1 MSCYV
6 TFGGY
11 RNRKRIARDAIEWF
25 LQHRKLNR
33 FNTFVHIV
41 DKRLWPE
48 DDGACIAIDR
58 QSNPRFFEIEMENR
72 LDNKEQYLT
81 TLFHELTH
89 MEQRLRGTHQMQY
102 CTRTCR
108 TVNKWHGDVV
118 SPETKYM
125 DEPWEI
131 EAYEREK
138 LLYRAYREHQREG
151 SLNN

>member
-11 RNRKRIARDAIEWF
+11 RNRKRITRNAIEWF

-81 TLFHELTH
+81 TLFHELIH
-89 MEQRLRGTHQMQY
+89 MQQRLRKTHQMQY

-108 TVNKWHGDVV
+108 TVNKWHGDVIP
-118 SPETKYM
+118 SKTKYM